1 MPFRDTYLQPFEMH
15 PQHSNLEMKLKTT
28 LLWLFILVLTCHTLE
43 AQQSTTS
50 ADHIVTDS
58 ILTPGEQALNL
69 IGQNDTKKAILLL
82 LASPH
87 TEDLLLLQSR
97 FEKNNR
103 DYTNG
108 TIDFE
113 TWDIEHNRINY
124 ALLALIPVRPKQPGK
139 VASSDL
145 DRLIMESDTQ
155 GALKLLIDAGST
167 DAILLQA
174 RYLRVAKQRRQ
185 GTIDN
190 QTFYRVNTHINF
202 AILELN
208 QD

>member
-1 MPFRDTYLQPFEMH
+1 
-15 PQHSNLEMKLKTT
+15 MKLKPT
-28 LLWLFILVLTCHTLE
+28 LFGLIIWVLTCYSLE
-43 AQQSTTS
+43 AQQTTIST
-50 ADHIVTDS
+50 DHIVTDS

-82 LASPH
+82 QTSPY

-108 TIDFE
+108 TIEFE
-113 TWDIEHNRINY
+113 TWDIEQNRINY
-124 ALLALIPVRPKQPGK
+124 ALLALIPVRPKQTGK
-139 VASSDL
+139 VPSSDL
-145 DRLIMESDTQ
+145 ERLIMDSNTQ

-174 RYLRVAKQRRQ
+174 RYLRVMKQRMQ

-190 QTFYRVNTHINF
+190 QTFYRINARINF